1 MDLSDPQLSDPLLSD
16 PHLSGRLQE
25 SLRVP
30 ILSAALAAAALL
42 RWSVRKGLTRRAAEG
57 PEAAATHWGDRSGH

>member
-57 PEAAATHWGDRSGH
+57 PEAAATDVRDRSGH